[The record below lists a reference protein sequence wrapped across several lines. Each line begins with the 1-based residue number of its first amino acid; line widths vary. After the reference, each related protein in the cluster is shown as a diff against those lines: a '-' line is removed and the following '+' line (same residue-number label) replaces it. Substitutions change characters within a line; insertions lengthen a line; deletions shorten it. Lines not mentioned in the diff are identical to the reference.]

1 MLQIVLRTWG
11 LTLLIGALGGLLGFG
26 LELVTGRAGWAVIGV
41 SMGLCAGA
49 GFAGSL
55 MNRGA
60 AAAPAIATSPTATA
74 EPPAAAPE
82 PRAPSTE

>member
-11 LTLLIGALGGLLGFG
+11 LALLVGALGGLLGFG
-26 LELVTGRAGWAVIGV
+26 VELVTGQAGWAMVGV

-55 MNRGA
+55 MNS
-60 AAAPAIATSPTATA
+60 APALKPAPAP
-74 EPPAAAPE
+74 PPAAGTE
-82 PRAPSTE
+82 PPAPSTE